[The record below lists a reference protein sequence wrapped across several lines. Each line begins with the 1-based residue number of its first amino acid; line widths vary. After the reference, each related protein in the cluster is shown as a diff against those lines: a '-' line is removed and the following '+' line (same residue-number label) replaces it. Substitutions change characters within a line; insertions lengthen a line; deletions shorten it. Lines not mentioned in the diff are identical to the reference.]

1 MLALFAAALGVGPLN
16 ASAAPTS
23 TYGNGGGFATVTVQ
37 TDTSTVSVS
46 GGTPPYTYAWSRISG
61 VTLFNPTAA
70 SSASSAFT
78 RNSLPVGGNDTATFV
93 CTVTD
98 AAARTTQ
105 TNAVTATVENV

>member
-46 GGTPPYTYAWSRISG
+46 GGTPPYTYAWSRQSG
-61 VTLFNPTAA
+61 STQINATNPSAATTAFSRA
-70 SSASSAFT
+70 SLGVGLSESA
-78 RNSLPVGGNDTATFV
+78 NFV

-98 AAARTTQ
+98 AAARTAI
-105 TNAVTATVENV
+105 TNSVTATVENF